1 MSFLR
6 LQPYSF
12 RVLILFALG
21 ALRAYAATD
30 YTIILANAEQHL
42 VKVRLSVG
50 EGNAQRELQL
60 PVWNAL
66 YQIRDFA
73 KYVNWIHAKDRAGR
87 PLPLRQ
93 LNISRWQVGGAQDGA
108 IVEYE
113 MFVDSSG
120 PFGAQFSSHHA
131 FFNLAQVLIYPVD
144 ARDQPMTISF
154 SMVPKE
160 WHTAT
165 PLGVL
170 HDGRFTALDYD
181 RLVDSPV
188 EIGTFQESDFDEDG
202 AHYRVIVDAEAGVYQ
217 MDKIVGMLRKIVG
230 SATNWMEDR
239 PFQSYMFFYHF
250 HRGPAGGGMEHTY
263 SAAIDVNAD
272 VLSQSPSALASVT
285 AHEFFHLWNVKR
297 IRPQGLVPVDYTRE
311 NYTRALWFSE
321 GCTSTAADFIE
332 LRGGLMNE
340 VQFER
345 QLASDI
351 AELERRP
358 AHLTQSAEQSS
369 LDAWLEGYPYYRRP
383 DRSISYYN
391 KGELLGVILDLQ
403 IREVTHG
410 KDSLRELF
418 QWMNDNYAK
427 KDKSFSD
434 MEGVQE
440 AAAALTHTDMAPF
453 FEKYV
458 RGTEE
463 IPWDDFFRGVGL
475 KLEEGRNT
483 MPDAGFVASRNFDEP
498 MTVSQVS
505 AGGGAE
511 RAGLRV
517 GDVILEINGDNV
529 GQESSDLLDGL
540 ASGDT
545 LRMKVQSTH
554 AGEHELKWKVGSR
567 EQTTYR
573 LEDLESIS
581 PEQRARRAAWLRGEA
596 QGLQATAAN

>member
-1 MSFLR
+1 
-6 LQPYSF
+6 
-12 RVLILFALG
+12 
-21 ALRAYAATD
+21 
-30 YTIILANAEQHL
+30 
-42 VKVRLSVG
+42 
-50 EGNAQRELQL
+50 
-60 PVWNAL
+60 
-66 YQIRDFA
+66 
-73 KYVNWIHAKDRAGR
+73 
-87 PLPLRQ
+87 
-93 LNISRWQVGGAQDGA
+93 
-108 IVEYE
+108 
-113 MFVDSSG
+113 
-120 PFGAQFSSHHA
+120 
-131 FFNLAQVLIYPVD
+131 
-144 ARDQPMTISF
+144 
-154 SMVPKE
+154 
-160 WHTAT
+160 
-165 PLGVL
+165 
-170 HDGRFTALDYD
+170 
-181 RLVDSPV
+181 
-188 EIGTFQESDFDEDG
+188 
-202 AHYRVIVDAEAGVYQ
+202 
-217 MDKIVGMLRKIVG
+217 
-230 SATNWMEDR
+230 
-239 PFQSYMFFYHF
+239 
-250 HRGPAGGGMEHTY
+250 
-263 SAAIDVNAD
+263 
-272 VLSQSPSALASVT
+272 
-285 AHEFFHLWNVKR
+285 
-297 IRPQGLVPVDYTRE
+297 
-311 NYTRALWFSE
+311 
-321 GCTSTAADFIE
+321 
-332 LRGGLMNE
+332 
-340 VQFER
+340 
-345 QLASDI
+345 
-351 AELERRP
+351 
-358 AHLTQSAEQSS
+358 
-369 LDAWLEGYPYYRRP
+369 LEGYPYYRRP

-475 KLEEGRNT
+475 KVEEGRNT